1 MRPSSSPPAWGP
13 VAAPDAVAVR
23 VFPRMRNPTDG
34 PRVMS
39 DFRQTESRAPTVTV
53 VMAVFNAMPYLPAA
67 VESVLNQK
75 GLDLRLVAVDDG
87 STDGSRTFL
96 EGLEDP
102 RIKVLHQ
109 AHTGQG
115 AARSKAFEHCRTR
128 YVAVMD
134 ADDVSLPGRFAA
146 QLRFLETHP
155 QVGLLGTQFR
165 YIGREGGRSFHS
177 HVPTEHEDI
186 LAALLQGRHGIVNGS
201 IMCRT
206 DLLARTGGYRVSGSG
221 EVWDLFLRISE
232 VSRLANLPEVFLLYR
247 VHPTSVN
254 VRQMAETRLQC
265 AYAIDC
271 AQRRRQGLQESDF
284 GEFLTHRRQRSWPQR
299 ALEAM
304 DTVALKHYRRALPDL
319 LNGSV
324 VRGAVRLGV
333 AALCSPRWTAQ
344 FLRRRLRNPIPS
356 R

>member
-1 MRPSSSPPAWGP
+1 MRPSSSSLACEP
-13 VAAPDAVAVR
+13 VAAPDPVRLR
-23 VFPRMRNPTDG
+23 VFSRMRNPKDG

-96 EGLEDP
+96 EGLDDP
-102 RIKVLHQ
+102 RVTVLRQ

-115 AARSKAFEHCRTR
+115 AARSKAFEHCTTPF
-128 YVAVMD
+128 VAVMD
-134 ADDVSLPGRFAA
+134 ADDISLPGRFAA

-155 QVGLLGTQFR
+155 QIGLLGTQFR

-177 HVPTEHEDI
+177 SVPTEHEDI
-186 LAALLQGRHGIVNGS
+186 LAALLRGRHGIVNGS

-206 DLLARTGGYRVSGSG
+206 DLLARIGGYRVSGSG
-221 EVWDLFLRISE
+221 EVWDLFLRVSE
-232 VSRLANLPEVFLLYR
+232 ISRLANLPDVFLLYR
-247 VHPTSVN
+247 VHPSSVN

-271 AQRRRQGLQESDF
+271 AHRRRQGLKERDF
-284 GEFLTHRRQRSWPQR
+284 KEFLAHRRQRSLSQR

-324 VRGAVRLGV
+324 VRGGLRLGV
-333 AALCSPRWTAQ
+333 SALCSPRWTAQ
-344 FLRRRLRNPIPS
+344 FLRRRLRSPLAS